1 MIRVIIQ
8 SSVCRVALC
17 EMKNPFAAKVE
28 WLHNIKSSFHT
39 VHAQQKLL
47 LVEMLSRLKPDSL
60 RSLRHYHDA
69 LLFLSA
75 FPDSPKL
82 VYKTSEELNRLK
94 RVLQFSGKKT
104 ALTNSGYAFT
114 RLSWKPS
121 IEALRWCL
129 NHADSLTYSVKN
141 KKKMEEITAL
151 LCSKPEWDSLLDTEI
166 SFQQWMN
173 RLSGKEKN
181 RPTQIL
187 KAWLNRFEKLNVIP
201 AVRDLLFDSLS
212 LKITCTLDENYS
224 LTSNKLLAGQQHFY
238 REKTGPMQEEK
249 LKPVYLNTK
258 IVKRTLNSIRAAL
271 FARQKETDPV
281 TYADERFLNGYETED
296 GFTVYLLSMQPE
308 YRLPLESYI
317 GYMVYSN
324 GIPVC
329 YGGGWIFYERCEFG
343 INIFEQFRGGPSAR
357 ILNVLMNV
365 YRHQYGVNTFIIPPY
380 QFGEGNR
387 DGIKSGAFWF
397 YYKMGF
403 RPVNDDLK
411 ALAERE
417 WKKIEHNKNYRT
429 PEKTLLRFT
438 ESPMITEP
446 ANKMHSIP
454 ELKNLSH
461 AAIKW
466 MAENFD
472 GNQKEAIIKSG
483 NGLLKK
489 SGLKMQGWSASEKK
503 FFSEL
508 SPFVCM
514 IPGWE
519 KWKQTEIKQ
528 AVMALKEKGSNE
540 HRFIR
545 MLLQHDKLRNELLK
559 LPTK

>member
-1 MIRVIIQ
+1 MF
-8 SSVCRVALC
+8 
-17 EMKNPFAAKVE
+17 NPE
-28 WLHNIKSSFHT
+28 S
-39 VHAQQKLL
+39 AQQKLL
-47 LVEMLSRLKPDSL
+47 LVDILSRMKPVSLNSLK
-60 RSLRHYHDA
+60 HYHDA

-75 FPDSPKL
+75 FPDSPML
-82 VYKTSEELNRLK
+82 AYKTSEELNRLK
-94 RVLQFSGKKT
+94 RFLRFSGKKT
-104 ALTNSGYAFT
+104 ALTNTGCAFT

-129 NHADSLTYSVKN
+129 NYSDNLNYSVKS
-141 KKKMEEITAL
+141 KKKMEELTVL
-151 LCSKPEWDSLLDTEI
+151 LCSKSEWDSLLDTEI
-166 SFQQWMN
+166 TFQQWMN
-173 RLSGKEKN
+173 RLQGKEKN
-181 RPTQIL
+181 RPAQIL

-201 AVRDLLFDSLS
+201 AARDLLFDSLS
-212 LKITCTLDENYS
+212 LKMTCTIDEKFS
-224 LTSNKLLAGQQHFY
+224 LTSNKLFTGQPHFY
-238 REKTGPMQEEK
+238 REKTGLKQDEK

-258 IVKRTLNSIRAAL
+258 IIKRTLNSIRAAL

-380 QFGEGNR
+380 QFGQGNR
-387 DGIKSGAFWF
+387 DGIKTGAFWF
-397 YYKMGF
+397 YYKTGF
-403 RPVNDDLK
+403 RPVNDGLK
-411 ALAERE
+411 ALAEKE
-417 WKKIEHNKNYRT
+417 WGKMKRNKNYRT
-429 PEKTLLRFT
+429 PEKILLRFT
-438 ESPMITEP
+438 ESPMINGP
-446 ANKMHSIP
+446 SNQKPSIP

-461 AAIKW
+461 AAIQW
-466 MAENFD
+466 MAENFS
-472 GNQKEAIIKSG
+472 GNHKEAFNTSG
-483 NGLLKK
+483 NGLLIK
-489 SGLKMQGWSASEKK
+489 SGMNTKGWSASEKN
-503 FFSEL
+503 FFFEL

-519 KWKQTEIKQ
+519 NWKQSELKQ
-528 AVMALKEKGSNE
+528 AVRLLMEKGNNE
-540 HRFIR
+540 HHFIR
-545 MLLQHDKLRNELLK
+545 MLQRHQKLREEWLRSNMKEK
-559 LPTK
+559 RKIMAGAPTFA

>member
-1 MIRVIIQ
+1 
-8 SSVCRVALC
+8 
-17 EMKNPFAAKVE
+17 MKNSFARKIR
-28 WLHNIKSSFHT
+28 LLNDIKSVFNSES
-39 VHAQQKLL
+39 AQQKLL
-47 LVEMLSRLKPDSL
+47 LVEILSRLKPDSL
-60 RSLRHYHDA
+60 RSLIHYHNA

-82 VYKTSEELNRLK
+82 AYKTSEELNRLK
-94 RVLQFSGKKT
+94 RYLRLFGKKT

-114 RLSWKPS
+114 RLRWKPS

-129 NHADSLTYSVKN
+129 NYSDALSYSVKS

-151 LCSKPEWDSLLDTEI
+151 LCSKPEWDSLLDSEI
-166 SFQQWMN
+166 TFQQWMN
-173 RLSGKEKN
+173 RLPGKEKDQ
-181 RPTQIL
+181 PAWIL
-187 KAWLNRFEKLNVIP
+187 KTWLDRFEKLNVVP
-201 AVRDLLFDSLS
+201 PVRDFLFESLS
-212 LKITCTLDENYS
+212 LKITCTVDETLS
-224 LTSNKLLAGQQHFY
+224 LTSNKLFSRQQHFY
-238 REKTGPMQEEK
+238 QKKAELKQEEK

-258 IVKRTLNSIRAAL
+258 IIKRTFNSIRAAL
-271 FARQKETDPV
+271 FVRQKETDPV
-281 TYADERFLNGYETED
+281 TYADERFLKGYETED
-296 GFTVYLLSMQPE
+296 GFTVYLLSMKPE

-411 ALAERE
+411 VLAERE

-429 PEKTLLRFT
+429 PENTLLRFT

-461 AAIKW
+461 AVIKW
-466 MAENFD
+466 VAENFD
-472 GNQKEAIIKSG
+472 GNQKVAFTKSG

-489 SGLKMQGWSASEKK
+489 SGLNMQGWSASEKK
-503 FFSEL
+503 FFLEL
-508 SPFVCM
+508 SPFVCV

-519 KWKQTEIKQ
+519 KWKQAEIKQ
-528 AVMALKEKGSNE
+528 AVMLLKEKGNNE
-540 HRFIR
+540 HHFIR
-545 MLLQHDKLRNELLK
+545 MLQQHQKLKEEFLRIK
-559 LPTK
+559 GK